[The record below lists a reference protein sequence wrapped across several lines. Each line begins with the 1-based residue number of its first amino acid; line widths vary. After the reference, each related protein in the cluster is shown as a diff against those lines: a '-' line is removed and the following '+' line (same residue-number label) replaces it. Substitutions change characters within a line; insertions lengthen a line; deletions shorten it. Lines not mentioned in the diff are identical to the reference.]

1 MKKHGISKTKLT
13 ALAIGLGVMLSGC
26 ASKQEEEFNKP
37 ADYWYK
43 MVVKDA
49 TRGELD
55 NADKAF
61 TSLQS
66 EHIRS
71 PLISE
76 AMLILAEA
84 HMDKE
89 EYILANYY
97 LDEYTKRYGDKKSVE
112 FARYLKVKAN
122 FLSFKRAYRDQRLL
136 LDTQKDSEEFIK
148 EYPNSPYKP
157 YAQTIVLKLAMANKM
172 INENIA
178 NLYKR
183 LDKPEAS
190 KKYKEDADTAWLD
203 GIKYDKPNTPWYRAL
218 FEVQLQ

>member
-1 MKKHGISKTKLT
+1 MKNNSISKIKLT
-13 ALAIGLGVMLSGC
+13 ALSIGVGIILSGC
-26 ASKQEEEFNKP
+26 ASKNQEEFNKP
-37 ADYWYK
+37 ADHWYQQI
-43 MVVKDA
+43 VKDI

-55 NADKAF
+55 GADKAF

-89 EYILANYY
+89 EYLLANHY
-97 LDEYTKRYGDKKSVE
+97 LDEYIKRYGDRKSVE

-122 FLSFKRAYRDQRLL
+122 FLSFKRAFRDQQLL
-136 LDTQKDSEEFIK
+136 LDTTKDSEEFIK
-148 EYPNSPYKP
+148 EYPNSVYKP
-157 YAQTIVLKLAMANKM
+157 YAQTIVLKLTLANKA

-178 NLYKR
+178 GLYKR
-183 LDKPEAS
+183 VGKPEAS
-190 KKYKEDADTAWLD
+190 KKYLQDANISWLE
-203 GIKYDKPNTPWYRAL
+203 GISYEKANTPWYRSV
-218 FEVQLQ
+218 FEMQLQ

>member
-1 MKKHGISKTKLT
+1 MKKNSVSKIKMVT
-13 ALAIGLGVMLSGC
+13 LAIGVGAILSGC
-26 ASKQEEEFNKP
+26 ASKEQEEFNKP

-43 MVVKDA
+43 TMVKDVA
-49 TRGELD
+49 RGDLD
-55 NADKAF
+55 GADKAF

-71 PLISE
+71 LLIPE

-97 LDEYTKRYGDKKSVE
+97 LDEYIKRYGDKKSVE
-112 FARYLKVKAN
+112 FAKYLKVKAN
-122 FLSFKRAYRDQRLL
+122 FLSFKRAYRDQQLL
-136 LDTQKDSEEFIK
+136 IDTQKDSEEFIK

-157 YAQTIVLKLAMANKM
+157 YAQTIVLKLALANKM
-172 INENIA
+172 IDENIA
-178 NLYKR
+178 GLYKR
-183 LDKPEAS
+183 LDKPLAS
-190 KKYKEDADTAWLD
+190 KKYKEEANISWLE
-203 GIKYDKPNTPWYRAL
+203 GIKYEKPNTPWYRAL

>member
-1 MKKHGISKTKLT
+1 MKKYNISKIKLT
-13 ALAIGLGVMLSGC
+13 ALAIGAGVILSGC
-26 ASKQEEEFNKP
+26 ASKQQEEFNKP

-43 MVVKDA
+43 MIVKDIA
-49 TRGELD
+49 RGELD
-55 NADKAF
+55 GADKAF

-71 PLISE
+71 PLILE

-97 LDEYTKRYGDKKSVE
+97 LDEYIKRYGDKKSVE
-112 FARYLKVKAN
+112 FAKYLKVKAN
-122 FLSFKRAYRDQRLL
+122 FLSFKRAFRDQQLL
-136 LDTQKDSEEFIK
+136 IDTQKDSEEFIK

-157 YAQTIVLKLAMANKM
+157 YAQTIVLKLSLANKM
-172 INENIA
+172 MNENIA
-178 NLYKR
+178 GLYKR
-183 LDKPEAS
+183 VGKPEAS
-190 KKYKEDADTAWLD
+190 EKYMKDANIGWLE
-203 GIKYDKPNTPWYRAL
+203 GINYEKPNTPWYRSI